1 MSYNRQYRTRTAAGR
16 YNTPG
21 QFVSAGEQQPQQ
33 FGNTQQQSSTVPSS
47 PMASQQFNQPQTP
60 LPKPPQTQQPPLPQ
74 QPPPPQA
81 QEQQQQQDQNFGT
94 SQQPSNSDIEM
105 KVELEMDDAS
115 LDGNSRPHWMKSKL
129 PGVKKISKR
138 ERRRRQNEH
147 LRRLL
152 VPKNALMVLNEMT
165 LHEQINNHFK
175 VELADSSPFFKSQ
188 NKHNFCADL
197 TLEGQTYKGYGE
209 NKLMARNAAAEQAIR
224 DLIIKRLSK
233 VCADSSG
240 DGTESQN
247 GESEEETL
255 PMIQIASFALH
266 KLFLEW
272 EYAGHKVPQ
281 LRPPPVSCESEAEA
295 ECAAARAAV
304 VKPPKAVPVN
314 ASAMHPCMLLT
325 YMRPHLEYRE
335 LAVDGDRPQNM
346 LFTLGVD
353 VDGATYV
360 GKASNKKEARKAAAR
375 AACQALFNV
384 KFDDVPTANTPIA
397 PPPPPPTHDQL
408 QPQ

>member
-1 MSYNRQYRTRTAAGR
+1 MSFNRQYRTRNSTGR

-33 FGNTQQQSSTVPSS
+33 FGNMQQYGQQQQQQSKLP
-47 PMASQQFNQPQTP
+47 PPPIPQQQFSQAP
-60 LPKPPQTQQPPLPQ
+60 QQPPLPQ
-74 QPPPPQA
+74 QPPPA
-81 QEQQQQQDQNFGT
+81 EQQQQDYESNLESDNAEIEMKPEIGDMED
-94 SQQPSNSDIEM
+94 SNSDG
-105 KVELEMDDAS
+105 AT
-115 LDGNSRPHWMKSKL
+115 RPHWMKPRI
-129 PGVKKISKR
+129 PGLRKITKR

-152 VPKNALMVLNEMT
+152 VPKNALMVLNEMM
-165 LHEQINNHFK
+165 LQEQMNNGAKEHAAHLMQFK
-175 VELADSSPFFKSQ
+175 VEPADNNPYFKSQ
-188 NKHNFCADL
+188 NKQNFCADL

-209 NKLMARNAAAEQAIR
+209 NKMMARNAAAEQAIR
-224 DLIIKRLSK
+224 DLIIKRLAKACNDTNSE
-233 VCADSSG
+233 G
-240 DGTESQN
+240 SQN
-247 GESEEETL
+247 GDEEETL

-281 LRPPPVSCESEAEA
+281 LRPPSISVSEPEPETEASRA
-295 ECAAARAAV
+295 AGAAAA
-304 VKPPKAVPVN
+304 VKPPKVLPLN
-314 ASAMHPCMLLT
+314 AAAMHPCMLLT

-335 LAVDGDRPQNM
+335 LAVEGDRPQNM

-353 VDGATYV
+353 IDGATYV

-384 KFDDVPTANTPIA
+384 KFDDAPTANTPVAA
-397 PPPPPPTHDQL
+397 PPPPQ
-408 QPQ
+408 